1 MLSSGLNNQQIRHLN
16 KQLFMRQMWR
26 HKRLSKSQMA
36 RLTGLSTPAAG
47 KILQELV
54 HEGRLWHSSQNMSNR
69 GQNSGSFQLPES
81 GDWTLCMNITP
92 TRIECLIADARLI
105 PQGEYQHRA
114 IAIARPEQ
122 LLDEIEA
129 LWQQQ
134 RRRWPDRTINL
145 ALAVHGQVDPVT
157 GVSQHM
163 PQAAW
168 KKPVELKYLLEERL
182 GVQVRVD
189 NDCVMLALAE
199 KWLNSGHQAD
209 FCVINVD
216 YGIGSSFVI
225 NGLIYRGSLYGSGQ
239 IGHTILDP
247 NGAPCSCGRHGCLE
261 TVASLSALK
270 QQVRLHTQNHATPGT
285 AQLLRDWQAG
295 EPWIQN
301 WVEQSAKA
309 IGMSLYNFLNILNIN
324 QIWLYGRSCAF
335 GESWRKTL
343 VQQIAFNP
351 FDQQDSPKIK
361 ATHIQFGQLD
371 RASQILGIGYLYV
384 EGEGSACP

>member
-1 MLSSGLNNQQIRHLN
+1 MLTRGLNNQQIRRLN
-16 KQLFMRQMWR
+16 KALFMRLMWR
-26 HKRLSKSQMA
+26 HKRLSQSRMA
-36 RLTGLSTPAAG
+36 QLTDLTLPAAG

-54 HEGRLWHSSQNMSNR
+54 QEQRLWHSPQKMSHR
-69 GQNSGSFQLPES
+69 GQDGGSYQLPEA

-92 TRIECLIADARLI
+92 TRIESIIANAQLV

-114 IAIARPEQ
+114 IRVDSPQA
-122 LLDEIEA
+122 LLDEIA
-129 LWQQQ
+129 GIW
-134 RRRWPDRTINL
+134 RRQHKLWPDRTINL

-168 KKPVELKYLLEERL
+168 KKPIELKYLLEEAL

-199 KWLNSGHQAD
+199 KWLNSSHQSD

-225 NGLIYRGSLYGSGQ
+225 NDQIYRGSLYGSGQ

-247 NGAPCSCGRHGCLE
+247 HGAACSCGRQGCLE

-270 QQVRLHTQNHATPGT
+270 KQARLHNPHADAPTT
-285 AQLLRDWQAG
+285 AQLLHDWRAG
-295 EPWIQN
+295 ETWIAA
-301 WVEQSAKA
+301 WVTQSATA

-335 GESWRKTL
+335 GEPWRETMM
-343 VQQIAFNP
+343 QQIAFNP
-351 FDQQDSPKIK
+351 FDQQDSLKSK
-361 ATHIQFGQLD
+361 ATQVQFGELD

-384 EGEGSACP
+384 EETEA